1 MSALRLRSGPR
12 DQKPRE
18 ELPLWYFS
26 EATLVIKTSRS
37 RCSDLPL
44 ELLTYLFSS
53 CWAWP
58 EVCQCCFP
66 CQRTNSWF
74 YWCFSI
80 VFFNLYLFP
89 PWSLLFPSLCW
100 LWVLF
105 VLLHLIFLPGKSRGG
120 RNLTGDSPRG
130 RKESGTTGNLFY
142 FIFFFS
148 LSNTSRR
155 R

>member
-1 MSALRLRSGPR
+1 MLILFFLMNLDKCWSIFYPFL
-12 DQKPRE
+12 KPF
-18 ELPLWYFS
+18 LGFINLFCYFS
-26 EATLVIKTSRS
+26 FH
-37 RCSDLPL
+37 
-44 ELLTYLFSS
+44 LFHLS
-53 CWAWP
+53 
-58 EVCQCCFP
+58 F
-66 CQRTNSWF
+66 
-74 YWCFSI
+74 
-80 VFFNLYLFP
+80 L
-89 PWSLLFPSLCW
+89 WSLLFPSLCW

-155 R
+155 QVRLYIWAFSTKLSLGVSFAVSHKFAKLCCHLYLS